1 MPEFSL
7 EILLILSAV
16 ALLAGFIDA
25 IAGGGGLLT
34 IPALMLVGINPVQAI
49 ATNKLQ
55 ACFGSFTATRFFIKQ
70 GLVKPKENWLSI
82 IVVGIGAAAGAIL
95 IQWFD
100 TDLLLVVMPYALI
113 VIAFYLL
120 FARNFGKS
128 SGEPKISSTAFNS
141 TAIPAVGVYD
151 GFFGPGTGTFFTLG
165 YCQLRG
171 MNMLEATAHAKLM
184 NFTTNI
190 VSLLVFI
197 LSGQILWV
205 VGLSMAVGQA
215 IGARLGAATALKHGV
230 GFIRLMTVAICV
242 AISVSLLVRG

>member
-1 MPEFSL
+1 MLEFSL

-55 ACFGSFTATRFFIKQ
+55 ACFGSFTATRFFIKA
-70 GLVKPKENWLSI
+70 GLVKPHEKWPSI
-82 IVVGIGAAAGAIL
+82 VMVGLGAAAGALL

-100 TDLLLVVMPYALI
+100 TDLLMVIMPYALI
-113 VIAFYLL
+113 IIAFYLL
-120 FARNFGKS
+120 LARNYGKS
-128 SGEPKISSTAFNS
+128 SHKPKLSKAVFNS
-141 TAIPAVGVYD
+141 TAIPAVGLYD

-171 MNMLEATAHAKLM
+171 KNMLDATAHAKLM

-190 VSLLVFI
+190 VSLTVFV
-197 LSGQILWV
+197 LSGQIVWV

-215 IGARLGAATALKHGV
+215 IGARLGAATALKQGA
-230 GFIRLMTVAICV
+230 GFIRLMTVVICV
-242 AISVSLLVRG
+242 AISVSLLLRS

>member
-1 MPEFSL
+1 MLEFSL

-70 GLVKPKENWLSI
+70 GLVQPKDNLLSI
-82 IVVGIGAAAGAIL
+82 LMVAIGAAAGAVL

-113 VIAFYLL
+113 FIAFYLL

-128 SGEPKISSTAFNS
+128 SGEPKISSTVFNS
-141 TAIPAVGVYD
+141 TAIPAVGV
-151 GFFGPGTGTFFTLG
+151 T
-165 YCQLRG
+165 
-171 MNMLEATAHAKLM
+171 M
-184 NFTTNI
+184 
-190 VSLLVFI
+190 VSL
-197 LSGQILWV
+197 
-205 VGLSMAVGQA
+205 AQA
-215 IGARLGAATALKHGV
+215 QAH
-230 GFIRLMTVAICV
+230 
-242 AISVSLLVRG
+242 SLL

>member
-1 MPEFSL
+1 MPEFSI
-7 EILLILSAV
+7 EILILLATV
-16 ALLAGFIDA
+16 AMLAGFIDA

-55 ACFGSFTATRFFIKQ
+55 ACFGSFTATRFFLKQ
-70 GLVKPKENWLSI
+70 GLVKPKENWLSTI
-82 IVVGIGAAAGAIL
+82 IVGIGEATGAVL

-100 TDLLLVVMPYALI
+100 TDLLMVIMPYALI
-113 VIAFYLL
+113 FIAFYLL

-128 SGEPKISSTAFNS
+128 SGEPKISSTVFNS

-171 MNMLEATAHAKLM
+171 MNMLDATAHAKMM

-205 VGLSMAVGQA
+205 VGLS
-215 IGARLGAATALKHGV
+215 R
-230 GFIRLMTVAICV
+230 
-242 AISVSLLVRG
+242 SEE